1 MYKQILVA
9 LDGSDTSILALN
21 EAIKLA
27 KDQHSALRLIHVLD
41 PLIVSM
47 VIQQRP
53 GRPPVEAP
61 NIVEYRESYK
71 AAAQKII
78 ADGSATAR
86 QAGIE
91 PDAALVV
98 LNVHG
103 QHIYD
108 VIEHEAKRWRADL
121 IVIGSHG
128 RRGTRRLLLGSVAE
142 GLTRVASKPVLLV
155 RGRRG

>member
-1 MYKQILVA
+1 
-9 LDGSDTSILALN
+9 
-21 EAIKLA
+21 
-27 KDQHSALRLIHVLD
+27 
-41 PLIVSM
+41 M

-61 NIVEYRESYK
+61 NIVEYRKSYE

-78 ADGSATAR
+78 ADGSAIAR
-86 QAGIE
+86 EAGIE
-91 PDAALVV
+91 PDAELVV
-98 LNVHG
+98 LNALG

-128 RRGTRRLLLGSVAE
+128 RRGIRRLLLGSVAE

-155 RGRRG
+155 RGGRGVVGHC

>member
-1 MYKQILVA
+1 MYRRILVA
-9 LDGSDTSILALN
+9 IDGSNTSILALK

-27 KDQHSALRLIHVLD
+27 KDQHSLLRLIHVLD
-41 PLIVSM
+41 PIIISM

-53 GRPPVEAP
+53 GRPPVGAP
-61 NIVEYRESYK
+61 NIVEYRKSYT

-78 ADGSATAR
+78 ADGTAIAR
-86 QAGIE
+86 RAGIE

-98 LNVHG
+98 LNALG
-103 QHIYD
+103 EHIYD

-121 IVIGSHG
+121 IVIGTHG
-128 RRGTRRLLLGSVAE
+128 RRGFRRLLLGSVAE

-155 RGRRG
+155 RGRGG

>member
-1 MYKQILVA
+1 MYKRILVA
-9 LDGSDTSILALN
+9 IDGSDTSILALN

-27 KDQHSALRLIHVLD
+27 KDQHSSLRLIHVLD
-41 PLIVSM
+41 PITISM

-61 NIVEYRESYK
+61 NIVEYRKSYE

-78 ADGSATAR
+78 ADGSAIAR
-86 QAGIE
+86 EAGIE
-91 PDAALVV
+91 PDAELVV
-98 LNVHG
+98 LNALG

-128 RRGTRRLLLGSVAE
+128 RRGIRRLLLGSVAE

>member
-1 MYKQILVA
+1 MYKRILVA
-9 LDGSDTSILALN
+9 IDGSNTSILALN

-27 KDQHSALRLIHVLD
+27 KDQRSSLRLIHVLD
-41 PLIVSM
+41 PILISM

-53 GRPPVEAP
+53 GRRLVEAP
-61 NIVEYRESYK
+61 NVVEYRKLYE

-78 ADGSATAR
+78 ADGSAIAR

-91 PDAALVV
+91 PDAALVR
-98 LNVHG
+98 LNALS
-103 QHIYD
+103 QHVYD

-121 IVIGSHG
+121 IVIGTHG
-128 RRGTRRLLLGSVAE
+128 RRGIRRLLLGSVAE

-155 RGRRG
+155 RGR